1 MPQPQLQRV
10 NKMTKKVPET
20 VPKIEYKK
28 ILYTTDL
35 SESGRYAFHHA
46 ASLTN
51 HYGAELTV
59 IHAVEGGPE
68 LDKRLFSYVD
78 EKLWDEI
85 KTRNL
90 HEARNIIIARRRDNA
105 EIKECVGQFCEEVQG
120 NMPEQ
125 PDVSYSVVIKMGAP
139 VDLIIEESEAGNYD
153 LIVMG
158 SHGHGPVRAAMM
170 GDTVLHV
177 VKRSKIPV
185 LVVRVP

>member
-1 MPQPQLQRV
+1 MA
-10 NKMTKKVPET
+10 KKVPEK

-51 HYGAELTV
+51 NYGADLSVLHV
-59 IHAVEGGPE
+59 IEGGPE
-68 LDKRLFSYVD
+68 LDRRLFGYVD
-78 EKLWDEI
+78 QHLWDEI

-90 HEARNIIIARRRDNA
+90 EEARDILIKRRRDNVA
-105 EIKECVGQFCEEVQG
+105 IKECVGQFCEGVQE
-120 NMPEQ
+120 NMTEQ
-125 PDVSYSVVIKMGAP
+125 SDVSYNIVVKMGDP
-139 VDLIIEESEAGNYD
+139 VNLIIEEAEAGNYD

-158 SHGHGPVRAAMM
+158 SHGHGPLRAAMM
-170 GDTVLHV
+170 GDTVLRV

-185 LVVRVP
+185 LVVRVPEEA